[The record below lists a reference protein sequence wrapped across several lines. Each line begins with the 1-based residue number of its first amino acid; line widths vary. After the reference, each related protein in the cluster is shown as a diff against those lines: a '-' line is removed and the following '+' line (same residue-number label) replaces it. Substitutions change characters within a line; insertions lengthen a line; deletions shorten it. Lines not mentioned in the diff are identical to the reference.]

1 MRRVVLILLL
11 LFPKLINAQDLESSW
26 PIKETEPVFEKNKIN
41 QIIDTVVEDFFLKE
55 QSLGSIFDSKDV
67 TNNNNLSSKEKSS
80 LVPTN
85 DRKLEMALSE
95 KGTGAKLRM
104 LDKIYGVSEEFKLS
118 LNSNVLI
125 DSVNV
130 LLKECLYQK
139 GNPNGDAL
147 ALVQIIDFQQDE
159 LPFSGWI
166 SSTQSHLTNYDNY
179 RYSFWLQSCTIF
191 DQE

>member
-1 MRRVVLILLL
+1 MRRIVLIILL
-11 LFPKLINAQDLESSW
+11 LFPKLISAQDLDSSW
-26 PIKETEPVFEKNKIN
+26 PIKKTEPVIEKNKVN

-55 QSLGSIFDSKDV
+55 QLLGSKSESNEVK
-67 TNNNNLSSKEKSS
+67 NNNISSSTVNSS
-80 LVPTN
+80 LSPNN

-95 KGTGAKLRM
+95 NGSGAKLKM

-118 LNSNVLI
+118 LNSNILI
-125 DSVNV
+125 DSINV

-139 GNPNGDAL
+139 GNPEGDAL

>member
-1 MRRVVLILLL
+1 MRRVVLIFLLL
-11 LFPKLINAQDLESSW
+11 VPKLINAQDLESSW

-55 QSLGSIFDSKDV
+55 QSRDFKSESKEV
-67 TNNNNLSSKEKSS
+67 TNNNISSSKVNGS
-80 LVPTN
+80 LLPNN
-85 DRKLEMALSE
+85 DRKLEMALSG
-95 KGTGAKLRM
+95 KGAGAKLRM
-104 LDKIYGVSEEFKLS
+104 LDKIYGVSKEFKLL

-130 LLKECLYQK
+130 LLTECLYET

-179 RYSFWLQSCTIF
+179 RYSFWLQSCTIS

>member
-1 MRRVVLILLL
+1 M
-11 LFPKLINAQDLESSW
+11 
-26 PIKETEPVFEKNKIN
+26 
-41 QIIDTVVEDFFLKE
+41 
-55 QSLGSIFDSKDV
+55 
-67 TNNNNLSSKEKSS
+67 
-80 LVPTN
+80 
-85 DRKLEMALSE
+85 
-95 KGTGAKLRM
+95 
-104 LDKIYGVSEEFKLS
+104 
-118 LNSNVLI
+118 LI

-130 LLKECLYQK
+130 LLKECLYEK

-179 RYSFWLQSCTIF
+179 RYSFWLQSCTIS

>member
-1 MRRVVLILLL
+1 MRRAVLILLL
-11 LFPKLINAQDLESSW
+11 LFTKLTNAEDLESSW
-26 PIKETEPVFEKNKIN
+26 PIKETERVIEKNKVN